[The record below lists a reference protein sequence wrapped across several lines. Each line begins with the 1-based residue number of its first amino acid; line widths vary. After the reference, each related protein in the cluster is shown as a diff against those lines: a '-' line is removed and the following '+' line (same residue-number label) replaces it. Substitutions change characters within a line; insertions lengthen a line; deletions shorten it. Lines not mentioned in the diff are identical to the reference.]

1 MNLNLKILVNKI
13 VIYYGFLSINLFIH
27 EILCIL
33 KFVVKFVSLRLSRN
47 MHMFYEYDNYNFI

>member
-1 MNLNLKILVNKI
+1 VNKI

-33 KFVVKFVSLRLSRN
+33 KFIVKFVSLRLSRN